1 MKCLKLFVLLAATA
15 VSHAM
20 AAGDVDAGKEKSQP
34 CAACHGP
41 DGNSPSGEWPSLAG
55 QGEKYLVEQI
65 QAFKAGDRQNAL
77 MAPMVA
83 NLSEQDMA
91 DLAAYFSAQTI
102 KVGQADPE
110 LVEQGERIY
119 RGGVVADGV
128 PACSGC
134 HGPAGE
140 GVEAAGFPALAGQ
153 HAQYL
158 EIQLKAFRAAGRGDL
173 GDNVVKR
180 TNDPQEMMRTVAA
193 KMSDAEIKAVASF
206 LNGLSTEE

>member
-91 DLAAYFSAQTI
+91 DLAAYFSAQAI

-110 LVEQGERIY
+110 LAEQGERIY
-119 RGGVVADGV
+119 RGGVVAEGV

-140 GVEAAGFPALAGQ
+140 GVDAAGFPALAGQ
-153 HAQYL
+153 HTQYL

-193 KMSDAEIKAVASF
+193 KMSDTEIKAVASF